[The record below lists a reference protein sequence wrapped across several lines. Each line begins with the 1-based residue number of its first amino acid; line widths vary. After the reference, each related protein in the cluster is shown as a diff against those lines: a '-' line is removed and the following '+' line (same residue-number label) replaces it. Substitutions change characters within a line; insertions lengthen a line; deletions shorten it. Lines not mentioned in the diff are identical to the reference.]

1 MVQKEAVLSGELKS
15 RACYSNGDF
24 GRHWTVRQIVSISE
38 AGSVTYKVLAGVG
51 RRRIETC
58 SSEEFQS
65 WMRYEVV
72 RNENSW
78 IRLTA

>member
-1 MVQKEAVLSGELKS
+1 MPVELKS

-24 GRHWTVRQIVSISE
+24 GKHWVVRQIVSISE
-38 AGSVTYKVLAGVG
+38 AGQVTYKVLAGTG

-58 SSEEFQS
+58 SRDEFQS
-65 WMRYEVV
+65 WARYEVV

-78 IRLTA
+78 IRLTI

>member
-1 MVQKEAVLSGELKS
+1 MPRELKPG
-15 RACYSNGDF
+15 ACYSNGDF

-38 AGSVTYKVLAGVG
+38 VGSVTYKVLAGVG
-51 RRRIETC
+51 RRRSETC
-58 SSEEFQS
+58 SREEFQS
-65 WMRYEVV
+65 WVRYEVI